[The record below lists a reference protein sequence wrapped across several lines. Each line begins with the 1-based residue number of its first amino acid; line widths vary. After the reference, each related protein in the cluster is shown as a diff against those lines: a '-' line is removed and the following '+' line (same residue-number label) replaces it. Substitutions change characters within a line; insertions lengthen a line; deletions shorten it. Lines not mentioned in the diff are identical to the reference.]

1 MSPRTSPDPHAQP
14 SQGRPFEGGP
24 AVAQT
29 GNDVRV
35 SRRRFM
41 VLAAVLVALN
51 AFFWLTQVGA
61 ALPQAVIDRFFGPR
75 LIRAEVVVRAGPGV
89 VNDFRI
95 DRGVIT
101 AATPGSIVVRE
112 RDGTFVTIEV
122 EGNARVIGSASVTGV
137 SQLRRG
143 LRVLVVR
150 KANAPAHLIEVESRG

>member
-1 MSPRTSPDPHAQP
+1 MSPRTSPEPHAQP
-14 SQGRPFEGGP
+14 TQGRSFGGGP
-24 AVAQT
+24 VVAQT

-35 SRRRFM
+35 PRRRFL

-51 AFFWLTQVGA
+51 AFFWLTQVGF

-75 LIRAEVVVRAGPGV
+75 LIRAEVIVRAGPGV

-101 AATPGSIVVRE
+101 AATPGSIVLRE

-122 EGNARVIGSASVTGV
+122 AGNARVVGSASITGV
-137 SQLRRG
+137 SQLRRS

-150 KANAPAHLIEVESRG
+150 KANSPAHLIQVESGG